1 MNVVP
6 EFLGRRLYD
15 SWNIVTTY
23 DVISL
28 VKMAGAARSDGKQGK
43 IIAELK
49 ERIGIIVASE
59 GGKIDASLI
68 RKKYANDFGKEIPKK
83 TKIVN
88 FVKEHMSND
97 FEVIQ
102 ERSTTFIKCKT
113 KRKHAKSDQ
122 LPSGKVKTK
131 SSLAPNQNHSTIH
144 TYDNESDTG
153 SVTTEPINIQ
163 PLNTY
168 ENNFPSLNAASCPS
182 KQVTCPSP
190 QQKSYYGRNPTGM
203 KTNNHVDMATKGI
216 SGVNDATIRSEVD
229 RIIDELS
236 KNHYVE
242 VDLVTQR
249 LFEKFNVPNEKKLGN
264 YRKVNDIPGIRDLK
278 SKQREVRANENC

>member
-1 MNVVP
+1 
-6 EFLGRRLYD
+6 
-15 SWNIVTTY
+15 
-23 DVISL
+23 
-28 VKMAGAARSDGKQGK
+28 MAGAARSDGKQGK
-43 IIAELK
+43 IVAELK

-68 RKKYANDFGKEIPKK
+68 RKKYAEDFGKEIPKK
-83 TKIVN
+83 TKIAN

-122 LPSGKVKTK
+122 LPSGKAMNNVKTK

-144 TYDNESDTG
+144 TYDNESDTKP
-153 SVTTEPINIQ
+153 VTTEPINIQ

-182 KQVTCPSP
+182 KQVSCPSP
-190 QQKSYYGRNPTGM
+190 QQKSYCGHNPTGS
-203 KTNNHVDMATKGI
+203 KTNNHVEMATKGI
-216 SGVNDATIRSEVD
+216 SGVNDATIRSEVN

-242 VDLVTQR
+242 IDLVTRR
-249 LFEKFNVPNEKKLGN
+249 LFEKFNVPNGKKLGN
-264 YRKVNDIPGIRDLK
+264 YRKVNDIPGIKDLIR
-278 SKQREVRANENC
+278 KQREVRANENC